1 MALWVKF
8 SKLQF
13 APEILESYKTTGSFR
28 RAVRKEIFVTKAGW
42 ARRTPTVA
50 GVPAEPSGDLTWEV
64 DVLTI
69 PKVPKLY
76 VSGMFHQ
83 F

>member
-8 SKLQF
+8 SKLKR
-13 APEILESYKTTGSFR
+13 APEILEHYKTTAGFR
-28 RAVRKEIFVTKAGW
+28 RAVRKEVFGTASW

-50 GVPAEPSGDLTWEV
+50 GVPAEPQGDLTWEV

-69 PKVPKLY
+69 PSVPKLY
-76 VSGMFHQ
+76 ASGMFHQ